1 MATSRSSTT
10 GNSPWTT
17 VVRLTLV
24 EVRKVFTTRGSRT
37 FLVVVAS
44 LGAVIAVAVGF
55 LGDDQQV
62 NAAAVLTVLGLM
74 FTIAMPV
81 VGVLIFTSDWQHRE
95 IGSVFLAQP
104 HRSRSF
110 VAKLIASL
118 LVTAL
123 LLTAAAMVAGV
134 LSAGLGMLLQRPLV
148 WTGLDEA
155 VPQLLAGSFV
165 GVWAGA
171 ALGAAL
177 QNAIGAISLCFL
189 QTLLI
194 DPLLGFLPAGAGPY
208 LMTGSITNFV
218 AGGGALLPFVTAA
231 LLWLVAPLGIGF
243 ARHHLGEVS

>member
-1 MATSRSSTT
+1 MATTSS
-10 GNSPWTT
+10 SPWTT
-17 VVRLTLV
+17 VGRLTLV

-55 LGDDQQV
+55 LGGDQEV

-74 FTIAMPV
+74 FAIAMPV
-81 VGVLIFTSDWQHRE
+81 VGVLTFTSDWQHRE
-95 IGSVFLAQP
+95 IGSMFLAQP
-104 HRSRSF
+104 RRTRSF
-110 VAKLIASL
+110 VAKLVASL

-123 LLTAAAMVAGV
+123 LLTAAAVIASL
-134 LSAGLGMLLQRPLV
+134 LSVGIGMLLQRPLV

-165 GVWAGA
+165 GVLAGA

-177 QNAIGAISLCFL
+177 QNAIGAISLCFI

-194 DPLLGFLPAGAGPY
+194 DPLLGFAPAGVGRY
-208 LMTGSITNFV
+208 LMTGSITEFV
-218 AGGGALLPFVTAA
+218 AGGGALAPFVTAG
-231 LLWLVAPLGIGF
+231 LLWLVAPLAVGL
-243 ARHHLGEVS
+243 ARHRLGEVS

>member
-1 MATSRSSTT
+1 MGPTR
-10 GNSPWTT
+10 NSPWVTT
-17 VVRLTLV
+17 GRLSLV
-24 EVRKVFTTRGSRT
+24 EVRKVFTTLGSRT
-37 FLVVVAS
+37 FLIVVAS

-95 IGSVFLAQP
+95 IGSIFLAQP
-104 HRSRSF
+104 RRSRSF

-123 LLTAAAMVAGV
+123 LLAAAAGIASV
-134 LSAGLGMLLQRPLV
+134 LSVGVGVLLQRPLI

-165 GVWAGA
+165 GVLAGA

-194 DPLLGFLPAGAGPY
+194 DPLLGFVPAGVGPY
-208 LMTGSITNFV
+208 LMTGSITSFV
-218 AGGGALLPFVTAA
+218 TGAGALVPFVTAG
-231 LLWLVAPLGIGF
+231 LLWLAAPLAIGLV
-243 ARHHLGEVS
+243 RHRLGEVS